1 MPFEAFTPFVTKV
14 HDTRSIPTFVVESV
28 VFAVAGLVLGV
39 AIDRMCI
46 DLNTKY
52 PNYKLSISIFQIVI
66 SAIVIAFGY
75 LYLPKQYTSHFQ
87 RTLPGLAFPALFY
100 GVQSNIYSTWQG
112 LGVKSAPVVETPIS

>member
-46 DLNTKY
+46 YLNTKY